1 MNTLLES
8 GARPYGSR
16 KSTIVSMLLHGGL
29 IVAAIIGTSHSVLP
43 PREAVE
49 EHTVLY
55 VAPPPQVHVTP
66 PPPLPEIEKPRT
78 PEPPAKT
85 PAPRRP
91 RVQAPAPAPKPRA
104 AAPRPA
110 PAAAPAMPS
119 VSVPTDIPVN
129 IPVPSAVAATTIGPP
144 SPPSP
149 AAEPA
154 PQRAATPEPASGAGT
169 GGRTNEVSSGDVDRT
184 FTEFQVE
191 RAVEVTRTVVPRY
204 PESLRSVNVE
214 GEVVLQFVVD
224 ANGRVEG
231 GSIKVISSP
240 NKLFTDAARTAL
252 LESRYRPAEA
262 GGNKVRQLAQQ
273 VFTFKLQ

>member
-66 PPPLPEIEKPRT
+66 PPPLPEIERPRR
-78 PEPPAKT
+78 PEPPKKAA
-85 PAPRRP
+85 PEPRRP
-91 RVQAPAPAPKPRA
+91 RVQAPTPAPRPA
-104 AAPRPA
+104 AATPRPA

-119 VSVPTDIPVN
+119 VAIPAN
-129 IPVPSAVAATTIGPP
+129 IPISIPASSPVPATAIGTP
-144 SPPSP
+144 SPP
-149 AAEPA
+149 AADPA
-154 PQRAATPEPASGAGT
+154 PQRAASSEPTSGAAS
-169 GGRTNEVSSGDVDRT
+169 GGRTNEVSSGDVDRA

-191 RAVEVTRTVVPRY
+191 RAVEVTRSVVPRY

-214 GEVVLQFVVD
+214 GEVVLRFIVD
-224 ANGRVEG
+224 ANGRVEA
-231 GSIKVISSP
+231 GSIEVVSSP
-240 NKLFTDAARTAL
+240 NKLFTDSARRAL
-252 LESRYRPAEA
+252 LDSRFRAAEA